1 LRSLSGSKE
10 EIKSHLETKGMV
22 KGGKVQKG
30 SVDLVISVATDVGIG
45 DSQVVRDPSDDVI
58 TSLTFVGTSTRAH
71 NSATRQTLEGRT
83 EQRGLTRLLYQ
94 VFRTTSLR
102 TRLRYKPR
110 VKKPRCLRLIHWS
123 IFFDPG
129 SVRYVRVL
137 IN

>member
-1 LRSLSGSKE
+1 MSLLLRSLSGSKE

-71 NSATRQTLEGRT
+71 NSATRQTPEGRT

-94 VFRTTSLR
+94 VFRTKFLSLPMDRNYHVTPCR
-102 TRLRYKPR
+102 THAGWWKREADRRNLR
-110 VKKPRCLRLIHWS
+110 S
-123 IFFDPG
+123 
-129 SVRYVRVL
+129 S
-137 IN
+137 